1 MTSKGVQGTETV
13 EQLGQDPFSHHLLPE
28 LGLFHSPL
36 YTSSS
41 RIERS
46 PRSIGTG
53 LQMHRRDK
61 LEPETTRPFNTRGNQ
76 MAKGRGKNLTY
87 SNQWYLASSESSY
100 PTTASPWYPQ
110 QLEKQVLDLKSH
122 LMMLIEDFKKD
133 INNSLEKIQ
142 ENRFKREKVLKR
154 KHKNPL
160 KNYKK
165 TQPNRWRN
173 WTKPSRI

>member
-87 SNQWYLASSESSY
+87 LS
-100 PTTASPWYPQ
+100 
-110 QLEKQVLDLKSH
+110 
-122 LMMLIEDFKKD
+122 LIH
-133 INNSLEKIQ
+133 I
-142 ENRFKREKVLKR
+142 
-154 KHKNPL
+154 
-160 KNYKK
+160 
-165 TQPNRWRN
+165 
-173 WTKPSRI
+173 